1 MSCLNAV
8 KVVRQSPPLLL
19 MIMCP
24 RGGTRARPHP
34 GKSITP
40 PTQAV
45 VRRRYPSLSLPLPPD
60 TLPQRQQP
68 AAGTH
73 RHKAHAAHRAQLH
86 KHCAKVTR
94 APQKHGQ
101 FISRVQTPSAVVYS
115 PPTRGAKHGPTGV
128 EGSINRQIYG
138 DLGTPYCVVT
148 FTWKYISH
156 HKVHLHRQIY
166 GDLRTLYCAVTFT
179 LMYNSYLYVIVRIIC
194 SRECHC

>member
-24 RGGTRARPHP
+24 RGGTRAQPHP

-45 VRRRYPSLSLPLPPD
+45 VRWRYPSLSLPLPPD

-94 APQKHGQ
+94 APQKRGLL
-101 FISRVQTPSAVVYS
+101 PSAVVPRLSALVYAAPFDYGVHC
-115 PPTRGAKHGPTGV
+115 PPRERRRRQLDRQSQRLRVRESTSAYLRATRFLR
-128 EGSINRQIYG
+128 GSAMSRA
-138 DLGTPYCVVT
+138 CVAQRMR
-148 FTWKYISH
+148 
-156 HKVHLHRQIY
+156 L
-166 GDLRTLYCAVTFT
+166 
-179 LMYNSYLYVIVRIIC
+179 
-194 SRECHC
+194 